1 MLMAKSNMTSLV
13 FGCLAILAIGL
24 GLGMRFYD
32 LSSDPGNQHLSG
44 NNGYISLSSSLPR
57 DEKHYVK
64 PPQLEEIH

>member
-44 NNGYISLSSSLPR
+44 NQRVHLLKFFTTQR
-57 DEKHYVK
+57 
-64 PPQLEEIH
+64 